1 MIKKIGMI
9 VMILFLVGCNS
20 VENVVKIEVQSE
32 EQYKMKNEEQTTVY
46 SFKGENEGL
55 SLYNGVIV
63 LSPIQQTLYGGKLQN
78 NQEDLSDILN
88 YSVEFFILS
97 DEGKE
102 VLLTSGATDMT
113 EGNGMSIENNKTLP
127 SLIGENIFTTNN
139 QNNIKNNFYFE
150 LTVTKTNGDKQ
161 SYQIKLD
168 ATEVTPNVSS

>member
-1 MIKKIGMI
+1 MVQRIGMI
-9 VMILFLVGCNS
+9 FIMLSLVGCS
-20 VENVVKIEVQSE
+20 TVEGIAKVEVQSE
-32 EQYKMKNEEQTTVY
+32 EQHEVKNEEQIVVY
-46 SFKGENEGL
+46 SFTGENEVL

-63 LSPIQQTLYGGKLQN
+63 LSPTQQILYGGELQS
-78 NQEDLSDILN
+78 NQEDLSNLLN
-88 YSVEFFILS
+88 YSMEFFILS

-102 VLLTSGATDMT
+102 VLLTSEATDMT

-168 ATEVTPNVSS
+168 ATEVTPNY

>member
-63 LSPIQQTLYGGKLQN
+63 LSPN
-78 NQEDLSDILN
+78 
-88 YSVEFFILS
+88 
-97 DEGKE
+97 
-102 VLLTSGATDMT
+102 
-113 EGNGMSIENNKTLP
+113 
-127 SLIGENIFTTNN
+127 TTNS
-139 QNNIKNNFYFE
+139 
-150 LTVTKTNGDKQ
+150 LWG
-161 SYQIKLD
+161 
-168 ATEVTPNVSS
+168 